1 MNRLSEFKNAPVNQI
16 ITDKFP
22 VMTYPSGKAP
32 DVNLQ
37 NWRFSVYGLVEKEI
51 RWSWDELMDFPQVLT
66 TSDFHC
72 VTQWSKFDNLWE
84 GIQFSSIVS
93 QLKLLPNSKYVMVHS
108 YGGYSTNLDL
118 ETLLDDDV
126 ILAHHHNSAPLSLD
140 HGGPLR
146 LVVPKR
152 YAWKSAK
159 WIKSLEFKSSE
170 QPGFWESRGY
180 HMRGNP
186 WLEERYWPELQR

>member
-1 MNRLSEFKNAPVNQI
+1 MNRLSEFKNAPVNQV

-32 DVNLQ
+32 DVNLK

>member
-93 QLKLLPNSKYVMVHS
+93 QLKLLPDAKYVMVHS